1 LLKSWQG
8 RRGLGNERMIFSE
21 RFGVKRELW
30 LFSKLLVVVK
40 EARDRESGIKEKNK
54 NHGLKYTCLLD
65 IIL

>member
-1 LLKSWQG
+1 
-8 RRGLGNERMIFSE
+8 MIFSE